1 MVSRIRIPKK
11 SVTAY
16 LTGSLGFAGSG
27 RWREAEALEMGL
39 SCYRS
44 AVGLGFAHL
53 PFFLVFD
60 LRMIAEHGVSF
71 SFAQQQVEGV
81 DAMLRSR
88 YENQILNRLLRE
100 HCVQQALEILAF
112 HKVHVRDR
120 TRDAQATD
128 GFAHR
133 ADRLTLLLLERLASY
148 WPETYQINAAH
159 LRDLI
164 LEVPSDD
171 AVAAAASEL
180 PDEGQSWGAVVE
192 RFVHAATGAEAGMRS
207 VVWSSIIR
215 AEDLFE
221 LEHLDVLDR
230 AYLRRQVRNLIDVR
244 ESLPPASPHDLPIRE
259 ETSEVESRFLDQ
271 SQYPT
276 GGFSELTN
284 RGSFENLVLS
294 ELIYMG
300 EGVDLGDEPSKH
312 DRAAGLRAFG
322 IDLFDVRFVEGELL
336 FYSRDSGHLLRKR
349 RTLHLCLDMREPLS
363 IKYPDHPYQLG
374 TMVVGVVLALV
385 RDMILLF
392 FNDALHFTIHLVHQ
406 PETAGGE
413 PPEEVSKLKE
423 VLDILLEAPIQ
434 HGILEILPRDG
445 TDGVDLGVF
454 ASWQRKGYFVGF
466 STSPTVIEDWAFEL
480 RERRRGSPPLFGAAI
495 SLAEGETIR
504 GEEEEGGPVIHLE
517 LATST
522 LAQLKHEILLRVT
535 TQ

>member
-1 MVSRIRIPKK
+1 MSTKIRIPKK
-11 SVTAY
+11 SVASY

-27 RWREAEALEMGL
+27 RWREADAFEMGQA
-39 SCYRS
+39 CYRS

-71 SFAQQQVEGV
+71 SFAHQHVEGV

-112 HKVHVRDR
+112 HKVHIKDKH
-120 TRDAQATD
+120 RDAESTS

-133 ADRLTLLLLERLASY
+133 AERLTLLLLERLAPY
-148 WPETYQINAAH
+148 WPDTYQINAAH
-159 LRDLI
+159 LRDLS
-164 LEVPSDD
+164 LELPTD
-171 AVAAAASEL
+171 ATVHEASSEL
-180 PDEGQSWGAVVE
+180 PEGGPNWPE
-192 RFVHAATGAEAGMRS
+192 LIEHFVHNATGAQAGMRS

-230 AYLRRQVRNLIDVR
+230 AYLRKQVRNLIDVR
-244 ESLPPASPHDLPIRE
+244 ESLPLASPHDLPIRE

-276 GGFSELTN
+276 GGFAELTN

-300 EGVDLGDEPSKH
+300 EGIDLPGAP
-312 DRAAGLRAFG
+312 AARPGNADLRAIG

-336 FYSRDSGHLLRKR
+336 FYSRDSGQLLRKR

-363 IKYPDHPYQLG
+363 IKYPEHPYQLG

-385 RDMILLF
+385 RDMVLLF
-392 FNDALHFTIHLVHQ
+392 FNDALHFTIHLLYQ
-406 PETAGGE
+406 PDTPGGE
-413 PPEEVSKLKE
+413 VPEEVRKLEE
-423 VLDILLEAPIQ
+423 VLDILLDAPIQ

-445 TDGVDLGVF
+445 GDGLDLGVF
-454 ASWQRKGYFVGF
+454 ASWQRKSYFIGF
-466 STSPTVIEDWAFEL
+466 STSPSVIEEWAFEL
-480 RERRRGSPPLFGAAI
+480 RERRRGSPPSLGPPSPWPRVRPSPARRRRAA
-495 SLAEGETIR
+495 R
-504 GEEEEGGPVIHLE
+504 
-517 LATST
+517 
-522 LAQLKHEILLRVT
+522 
-535 TQ
+535 